1 MLNVKKLEALLS
13 SRKPVHVEF
22 DNHVVEVN
30 GVMKENSAVVYGE
43 ICPGMRGRV
52 ISVLQKEE
60 DLFEFFLNLEEF
72 YDYNYQID
80 PGDYI
85 VQGDGKKDL
94 KKWQDTI
101 YYPKDHSVT
110 VYTGFEIFEF
120 KLLDEST
127 NSLIEKFVNSKS
139 PLTYVQWLEEMVK
152 DLMFLNQTSL

>member
-13 SRKPVHVEF
+13 TRKPVYVEF

-30 GVMKENSAVVYGE
+30 GVTKENFAVVYGE
-43 ICPGMRGRV
+43 ICPGMRGKV
-52 ISVLQKEE
+52 ISVIQKQE

-72 YDYNYQID
+72 QDYNYQID

-101 YYPKDHSVT
+101 YYPKDHIVT
-110 VYTGFEIFEF
+110 VYTDFEIFEF

>member
-13 SRKPVHVEF
+13 TSKPVYVEF
-22 DNHVVEVN
+22 DNHLVEVN

-52 ISVLQKEE
+52 ISVLQKEK
-60 DLFEFFLNLEEF
+60 DLFEISLSLEKF
-72 YDYNYQID
+72 YDYNYIID

-101 YYPKDHSVT
+101 YYPKDHIIT
-110 VYTGFEIFEF
+110 VYTDFEIFEF

-127 NSLIEKFVNSKS
+127 NSLIEKFVSSKS